1 MKPKAITITALLLA
15 AAGVA
20 CAQNRRDGERPQRPP
35 MPPIPP
41 ILAFFDTDRDGEI
54 SEDEIDA
61 ASDKLAELDRNED
74 GRITREEMKPPRGE
88 GDRPP
93 RDGEPKGP
101 PPHGRQV
108 PPLIGALDAD
118 KDGKISTGEME
129 NAPEALKELDG
140 NGDGELTP
148 DEFGPPPPPPRFRPD
163 GPPPGEEGG
172 AQAE

>member
-1 MKPKAITITALLLA
+1 MKPRAITITALLLA
-15 AAGVA
+15 AAGIA
-20 CAQNRRDGERPQRPP
+20 GAQNRRDGDRPQRPP

-41 ILAFFDTDRDGEI
+41 ILAFFDSNRDGEI

-61 ASDKLAELDRNED
+61 ASDKLAELDRNDD
-74 GRITREEMKPPRGE
+74 GKITRDEIRPPRGE

-101 PPHGRQV
+101 PPNGRQV

-118 KDGKISTGEME
+118 KDGKISAEEME
-129 NAPEALKELDG
+129 NAPEALKELDK

-148 DEFGPPPPPPRFRPD
+148 DEFGPPRPPRFHPD
-163 GPPPGEEGG
+163 GPPPGEEGE